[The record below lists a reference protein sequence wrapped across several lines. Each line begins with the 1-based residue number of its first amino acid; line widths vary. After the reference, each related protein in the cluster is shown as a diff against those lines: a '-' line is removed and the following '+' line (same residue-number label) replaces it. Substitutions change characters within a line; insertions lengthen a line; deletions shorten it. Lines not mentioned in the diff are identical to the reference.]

1 MSKKN
6 IILALKFLVSSVLIW
21 FLIDGIDLGMAS
33 ARILKADLQFLIVA
47 FGFAVLQIVISVVRW
62 RVVLKAINGVLSFG
76 NCFRLYLVGTFF
88 NQALPSAF
96 GGDAVRIYR
105 AYKEGLSLQC
115 SINGVMLERAST
127 VLGLI
132 LLVIFAAPF
141 FIDHV
146 SPKDAT
152 LIIAM
157 IILLGVAGVAGLLI
171 LLFLDRLP
179 TKYFHWRF
187 VNGIGLLA
195 SDTRRVFLSPIYAFK
210 AITWSLMGHINIAL
224 MVFLLGI
231 SIGLEITWF
240 DCMVLMPPVLLA
252 MTLPISIAGWGVRE
266 QAMVAAFA
274 LVNVPGEGAL
284 ALSIMFGLLGLI
296 IGLPGGIVWLISTDK
311 KFLNINEI
319 SDH

>member
-1 MSKKN
+1 M
-6 IILALKFLVSSVLIW
+6 
-21 FLIDGIDLGMAS
+21 
-33 ARILKADLQFLIVA
+33 IV
-47 FGFAVLQIVISVVRW
+47 
-62 RVVLKAINGVLSFG
+62 
-76 NCFRLYLVGTFF
+76 
-88 NQALPSAF
+88 
-96 GGDAVRIYR
+96 
-105 AYKEGLSLQC
+105 
-115 SINGVMLERAST
+115 
-127 VLGLI
+127 
-132 LLVIFAAPF
+132 
-141 FIDHV
+141 
-146 SPKDAT
+146 
-152 LIIAM
+152 
-157 IILLGVAGVAGLLI
+157 

-179 TKYFHWRF
+179 TKYFHWSF
-187 VNGIGLLA
+187 VNGFGLLA
-195 SDTRRVFLSPIYAFK
+195 ADTRRVFLFPINAFK

-240 DCMVLMPPVLLA
+240 DCMVLMPPVLLV

-311 KFLNINEI
+311 KILNINEI

>member
-1 MSKKN
+1 
-6 IILALKFLVSSVLIW
+6 
-21 FLIDGIDLGMAS
+21 
-33 ARILKADLQFLIVA
+33 
-47 FGFAVLQIVISVVRW
+47 
-62 RVVLKAINGVLSFG
+62 
-76 NCFRLYLVGTFF
+76 
-88 NQALPSAF
+88 
-96 GGDAVRIYR
+96 
-105 AYKEGLSLQC
+105 
-115 SINGVMLERAST
+115 
-127 VLGLI
+127 
-132 LLVIFAAPF
+132 
-141 FIDHV
+141 
-146 SPKDAT
+146 
-152 LIIAM
+152 
-157 IILLGVAGVAGLLI
+157 
-171 LLFLDRLP
+171 
-179 TKYFHWRF
+179 
-187 VNGIGLLA
+187 
-195 SDTRRVFLSPIYAFK
+195 
-210 AITWSLMGHINIAL
+210 MGHINIAL